1 MYNTPEPFP
10 QLVLDGDAP
19 PPTLRPTVPRDR
31 FARHLDRTAAP
42 GVINPPGGRVR
53 RVGEGAQ
60 YVAGRRD
67 DDRQLDALHEQL
79 GDYLDEPELEA
90 KPAVTEPPGA
100 VVKIDRLAA
109 MLERKADSIRN
120 WIEHGTIPPA
130 PIRLAGNVRAWPAA
144 EAAAIVAAAR
154 RERILSKPR
163 RPIGESNFSILCW
176 DARTQQQMRD
186 ERN

>member
-1 MYNTPEPFP
+1 
-10 QLVLDGDAP
+10 
-19 PPTLRPTVPRDR
+19 
-31 FARHLDRTAAP
+31 
-42 GVINPPGGRVR
+42 
-53 RVGEGAQ
+53 
-60 YVAGRRD
+60 
-67 DDRQLDALHEQL
+67 
-79 GDYLDEPELEA
+79 
-90 KPAVTEPPGA
+90 
-100 VVKIDRLAA
+100 

-130 PIRLAGNVRAWPAA
+130 PIRLAVNVRAWPAA

-154 RERILSKPR
+154 RVHILSKPG